1 MFRFFRLAWDAFKEF
16 IILIVILVISLIL
29 ISQNES
35 QSVKKFRTFVF
46 STFAAVSSVFDDVFS
61 ISNLRSEVTYLRN
74 RNAELML
81 ETSKL
86 REYAFTNDELNKSL
100 KFRDTSSY
108 QLLPAVVVLKSL
120 NGVQVNF
127 VLNKGSDEGV
137 RQGLPVVTDAGL
149 IGIVQTVAS
158 SYSVVRTLKNAD
170 LKLIVQDERSRMQ
183 GILRW
188 NGSSLMI
195 TNLPKTADILIGDRI
210 LTSRFSSLVNLPIT
224 LGKVTKILNP
234 KEGTMNDVVVVP
246 TASIERSENVFVIL
260 NSSGSSFILP
270 SQISSAVNQ

>member
-1 MFRFFRLAWDAFKEF
+1 MFRFFRAAWDAFKEF
-16 IILIVILVISLIL
+16 IVFIVILVISLTL

-46 STFAAVSSVFDDVFS
+46 STFAATTSIFNDIFS
-61 ISNLRSEVTYLRN
+61 FSNLRSEVTYLRN

-108 QLLPAVVVLKSL
+108 QLLPSVVLLKSL

-127 VLNKGSDEGV
+127 IIDKGSAEGV
-137 RQGLPVVTDAGL
+137 KQGLPVVTESGL

-158 SYSVVRTLKNAD
+158 NYSVVRTLKNAD

-195 TNLPKTADILIGDRI
+195 TNLPKTADIVVGDRI

-224 LGKVTKILNP
+224 LGKVTQILNP
-234 KEGTMNDVVVVP
+234 KEGTMNNVVVIP
-246 TASIERSENVFVIL
+246 TANIERSEHVFIVL
-260 NSSGSSFILP
+260 NASGSSFILP
-270 SQISSAVNQ
+270 SQISAAVN